1 MSHPRHMP
9 ALAHANPTDRFLAFL
24 RIECGLSVNTL
35 AAYERDLRDL
45 AIDLIEHGVSD
56 LPSATTADL
65 IGHITRLRS
74 EKRLAST
81 SIARHLATIRMFFR
95 WHCSETRQEQNPA
108 DLLERPTQWQRLP
121 DIMSKTSIQALLA
134 APDLMKAEATERDP
148 VPIWTRDRAMLETM
162 YACGLRASEVCT
174 LARADMLSSLGVLK
188 VNGKGDK
195 QRLVPYGK
203 PAEEAVLEY
212 LATCRPR
219 LVKPDGRDLD
229 RIFLSRTGRPLER
242 VAIWQIVTKHA
253 KAAGL
258 RDIHPHVMRHT
269 FATHLLVGGADL
281 RVVQELLGHANI
293 TTTQVYT
300 RVDQPRL
307 KEVHRRFHPRG

>member
-1 MSHPRHMP
+1 MP
-9 ALAHANPTDRFLAFL
+9 ILAQANPTDRFLAFL
-24 RIECGLSVNTL
+24 RIECGLSANTL
-35 AAYERDLRDL
+35 EAYERDLRDL
-45 AIDLIEHGVSD
+45 GADLREHGGVD
-56 LPSATTADL
+56 LTSATTADL
-65 IGHITRLRS
+65 IGHLTRLRT
-74 EKRLAST
+74 ERRLAST

-108 DLLERPTQWQRLP
+108 DLLERPSQWQRLP
-121 DIMSKTSIQALLA
+121 DVLSKSSIQALLA

-174 LARADMLSSLGVLK
+174 LTLADMLTSLGVLK
-188 VNGKGDK
+188 VTGKGDK

-203 PAEEAVLEY
+203 PAEEAVREY
-212 LATCRPR
+212 LTTCRPR
-219 LVKPDGRDLD
+219 LMKLDGRDLG

-242 VAIWQIVTKHA
+242 VAVWQIVTRHA

-258 RDIHPHVMRHT
+258 RDVHPHLMRHT